1 MTDLKERR
9 RQNSDK
15 LKKSCMWMPR
25 SSPTADEGLR
35 HIGRQKEIVRQMD
48 DESHTIILKVD
59 CAARLFN
66 SLDPTP
72 FRERDLDPD
81 AERFI
86 VEWAQEAP
94 RSARLE
100 IVVQLPVQELATD
113 SAAMICEAIQH
124 NFGDRAVQTRR
135 ELRELLREGRREL
148 IVGIPTL
155 ALSIVCSQLIINVMG
170 SDTLGK
176 VLSESLLIFGWVANW
191 RPLEIFLYDW
201 WSIALKRRFYQG
213 LAAADVKVVAA

>member
-1 MTDLKERR
+1 M
-9 RQNSDK
+9 
-15 LKKSCMWMPR
+15 
-25 SSPTADEGLR
+25 
-35 HIGRQKEIVRQMD
+35 
-48 DESHTIILKVD
+48 ESESYTIIVKVD

-94 RSARLE
+94 GSVQLK
-100 IVVQLPVQELATD
+100 IVVQMPGQEAAGESVAAICQAT
-113 SAAMICEAIQH
+113 QH
-124 NFGDRAVQTRR
+124 NFAERVAHASR

-148 IVGIPTL
+148 VVGLPIL
-155 ALSIVCSQLIINVMG
+155 ALSIAASPLIIHAVG
-170 SDTLGK
+170 SDTLGR

-201 WSIALKRRFYQG
+201 WSIALRRRLYQR
-213 LAAADVKVVAA
+213 LAKADVSVVAA